1 MNHPIFSKLLWV
13 ATGTILSILSP
24 QTSAGA
30 ATFNGLGDL
39 PGGIFLSGGIT
50 ISNDASAVAVAGTSL
65 SADGPTGEAFRW
77 TEATGIVGLGDLP
90 GGNFFSAAFG
100 ISADGSI
107 VVGAS
112 ISAAS
117 ASAQPPQSQTEA
129 FRWTAETGIVGLGD
143 LEGGEFSSFGF
154 KISGDGSVIVGDS
167 DSTLGRQ
174 AFRWT
179 AETEMQALGDLEGGE
194 FSSVASSVS
203 ADGAVIVGSGT
214 QDLGTEAFRWTEQ
227 TGLVGLGDLQG
238 GNFFSRAS
246 DVSSDGLV
254 VVGRSASTN
263 SSLEGFPITDQRG
276 TEAFRWTV
284 ETGMV
289 GLGDLPGGNFFSR
302 AFAVSGDGS
311 IVIGLSE
318 SELGQEA
325 FIWDN
330 INGMRSLTDVL
341 TNEFSLDLSDW
352 TNLVARDISDDGLS
366 ITGFGVNPDGRTEA
380 WVVSL
385 ATEPTPVPEPTFGW
399 GLLAL
404 VTLLRKISCKL
415 PNANAKLLAWAL
427 SLI

>member
-1 MNHPIFSKLLWV
+1 MTHPIVSKVFFITTATTLWLLN
-13 ATGTILSILSP
+13 TP
-24 QTSAGA
+24 TSAA
-30 ATFNGLGDL
+30 AARFQRLGDL
-39 PGGIFLSGGIT
+39 PGGVFLSGAIA
-50 ISNDASAVAVAGTSL
+50 ISEDAAVAVAGTSL

-77 TEATGIVGLGDLP
+77 TEATGIQGLGDLS

-107 VVGAS
+107 VVGSS

-117 ASAQPPQSQTEA
+117 TFAQPPQGQTEA

-154 KISGDGSVIVGDS
+154 NISGDGSVIVGDS
-167 DSTLGRQ
+167 DSTFGRQ

-179 AETEMQALGDLEGGE
+179 EETGMQGLGDLEGGE

-203 ADGAVIVGSGT
+203 ADGTVIVGSGT
-214 QDLGTEAFRWTEQ
+214 QDLGTEAFQWTEE
-227 TGLVGLGDLQG
+227 TGLVGLGDLPG

-246 DVSSDGLV
+246 NVSSDGLV

-263 SSLEGFPITDQRG
+263 SNLEGFPITDQTG
-276 TEAFRWTV
+276 TEAFRWTA
-284 ETGMV
+284 ETGMQ

-311 IVIGLSE
+311 VVIGLSE
-318 SELGQEA
+318 SALGQEA

-341 TNEFSLDLSDW
+341 INEFGLDLSDW

-366 ITGFGVNPDGRTEA
+366 LTGFGVNPDGRTEA

-385 ATEPTPVPEPTFGW
+385 ADEATSVPEPTFGW
-399 GLLAL
+399 GLLVL
-404 VTLLRKISCKL
+404 VIVLRKIRRPTFPPES
-415 PNANAKLLAWAL
+415 
-427 SLI
+427 